1 MAKDDLCIVQYR
13 SYTGYHCIIAN
24 ALVLAVFS
32 DPFSIPNGDSRKIL
46 CTCRCCGQSG
56 IGQIPPISAISI
68 YLHFQQ
74 LEIAFVLFER
84 ICVPPQCCCTAMLF
98 NDFPGIKPGQLF
110 AG

>member
-13 SYTGYHCIIAN
+13 SYTGYRCIIAN

-46 CTCRCCGQSG
+46 CTCRCSGQSG
-56 IGQIPPISAISI
+56 IGQVPPISVFPI
-68 YLHFQQ
+68 YLHSQQ

-84 ICVPPQCCCTAMLF
+84 ICVPP
-98 NDFPGIKPGQLF
+98 
-110 AG
+110 